1 MTKSAFAKY
10 VCLFLAAGFLFACGG
25 NDQVKDVSDAAGAEH
40 VFYSPPDVVVE
51 AVEQSLTDYAFVVTS
66 RRDLGQS
73 QWELKVKKGPGN
85 TTDQDVTRVLVL
97 GLTSRQTQVS
107 IMWDRS
113 FFGRF
118 TSEPKWTKSFFA
130 HVFEVIP

>member
-1 MTKSAFAKY
+1 MTKSAVAKC

-40 VFYSPPDVVVE
+40 VFYSPPNVVE
-51 AVEQSLTDYAFVVTS
+51 KAVEQALADYAFVVTS
-66 RRDLGQS
+66 RRDLGQN
-73 QWELKVKKGPGN
+73 QWELNVKKGPGN
-85 TTDQDVTRVLVL
+85 NTDQDVTRVLVI
-97 GLTSRQTQVS
+97 GQAARQTQVS

-113 FFGRF
+113 FFSRF
-118 TSEPKWTKSFFA
+118 SGQPSWTKSFFA